1 MEVQQLTE
9 RINDNYRRQIH
20 KMSLKSM
27 QSTNNYIQDKTTLWE
42 RLIMNLDQQL
52 FHMPKEK
59 LEKQVNMTKQSKMKW
74 KK

>member
-1 MEVQQLTE
+1 
-9 RINDNYRRQIH
+9 
-20 KMSLKSM
+20 M